1 MKRTTYVIIGMLVA
15 GLAVICGAIFYAS
28 CHMVGRESADAVEIG
43 GERKTVELPECRVV
57 KLLHSSI
64 VREEHKRTVREP
76 DRISYSLCQ
85 VPLSVSPA
93 DSGQG
98 SFSYAGDMDEFLSL
112 SLVGDTLLVSFD
124 FSRKADLH
132 SFAFVKIKSEQM
144 ELKIPSTVQ
153 TVLVDVDAAAAFC
166 DFRRDSLA
174 FHTRG
179 VASVRNCRMNSLS
192 ARAVEL
198 KFVSG
203 EVRDLH
209 IDLDEVHAWQV
220 VADSFHID
228 TEHLSGSREHWNS
241 LQVGECRQVL
251 WTPVGEEASLHLN
264 LKQAA
269 KLEIG
274 EQP

>member
-15 GLAVICGAIFYAS
+15 GLAVICGTIFYES
-28 CHMVGRESADAVEIG
+28 CHMVRRKPAGAIEIG
-43 GERKTVELPECRVV
+43 GERKTVQLPECRVV
-57 KLLHSSI
+57 KLLHSS
-64 VREEHKRTVREP
+64 VVWEEHEQAVREP
-76 DRISYSLCQ
+76 AGISYSLCQ

-98 SFSYAGDMDEFLSL
+98 SFSYAGDMDEFLSM
-112 SLVGDTLLVSFD
+112 SSVGDTLLISFD
-124 FSRKADLH
+124 FSRKADLR
-132 SFAFVKIKSEQM
+132 SFAFVEIKSEQM
-144 ELKIPSTVQ
+144 ELKIPSAVQ
-153 TVLVDVDAAAAFC
+153 TVLVDVDATTAFC
-166 DFRRDSLA
+166 GFRRDSLA
-174 FHTRG
+174 FHARG

-209 IDLDEVHAWQV
+209 LDLDEVHAWQV
-220 VADSFHID
+220 VTDSFHID
-228 TEHLSGSREHWNS
+228 TERLSGSREHWNS
-241 LQVGECRQVL
+241 LQAGECRQVL
-251 WTPVGEEASLHLN
+251 WTPVGEGASLHLN

-269 KLEIG
+269 KLEIS